1 MINFVEVTKN
11 YGNNH
16 SDVLKNINMT
26 IPKGNIV
33 VLIGPSGC
41 GKTTMLKMINRLVST
56 SSGNI
61 LINGINNKDY
71 DPITLRR
78 SMGYVIQQIGLFPHM
93 TVRENIEIISKL
105 EKRNINEI
113 NYRTIELM
121 NMVGLD
127 PEEYLDR
134 YPTQLSGGQLQ
145 RIGVARAFARDPEI
159 ILMDEP
165 FSAVDPITRSQL
177 QDELLFLQSKVNK
190 TVVFVTHDM
199 DEAMKL
205 ADLICILNEGAIV
218 QYDTPE
224 QIMRNPANDYVSQF
238 VGKHRIWDNPSYIKA
253 SDIMLT
259 DVFAVPERLRTV
271 KALQLM
277 TEKHVNSALVVNNRR
292 VFKGYVLAAD
302 IQHLSNRSDMVI
314 EVAKMPKGI
323 ASPESNLLDLLQM
336 IKENEVSVVPVV
348 DENGILRGIITNS
361 ILVTAMSRH
370 YMEEVENEQHN

>member
-105 EKRNINEI
+105 EKRSINEI